1 MPAGGRSRVGLEGM
15 WEDLEERP
23 GREES
28 EEGRGEGV
36 VKPSTL
42 AVAACYDRRP

>member
-1 MPAGGRSRVGLEGM
+1 MPAGGRSREGLEGM

-28 EEGRGEGV
+28 EEGRAEGV

-42 AVAACYDRRP
+42 AVAARCEARP